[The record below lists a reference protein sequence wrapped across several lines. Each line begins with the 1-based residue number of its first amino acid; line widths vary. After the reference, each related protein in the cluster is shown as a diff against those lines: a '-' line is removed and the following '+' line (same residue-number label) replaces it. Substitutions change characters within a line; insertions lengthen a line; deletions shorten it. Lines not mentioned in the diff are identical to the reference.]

1 MVCINME
8 YKAFVVSED
17 DSGSYLGGIK
27 TLNIQDLP
35 AGDVLIKVECSS
47 LNFKDALSFSGNK
60 GVTRKFP
67 HTPGIDAAGEV
78 VSCATDDF
86 KAGQKVLVV
95 GYDLGMNT
103 SGGFGEY
110 ISVPAKWVMPM
121 PVAMSAHQSMA
132 WGTAGFT
139 AALCIDKLLM
149 AGAKKEQGPVL
160 VSGASGGVGSIAIML
175 LVKLGFEVH
184 ALTSKTADKEYFKQL
199 GVSEIVSRAIDK
211 LLMAGAKKEQGPVL
225 VSGASGGV
233 GGIAIMLLV
242 KLGFEV
248 HALTSKTADKEY
260 FKQLGV
266 SEIVSRAEF
275 LKSSAKPMLKPIYGS
290 AIDVA
295 GGDVLATML
304 KMIKPGGSVACCG
317 LVASIELQTTVLPF
331 ILRGINLLGVD
342 SVELPLNVKQDMW
355 LKMASDWSLPALL
368 DQCQLIAKQ
377 QLADTLQSM
386 LNGNIKG
393 RYVLD
398 HNLAG

>member
-86 KAGQKVLVV
+86 KAVQKVLVV

-160 VSGASGGVGSIAIML
+160 VSGASGGVGS
-175 LVKLGFEVH
+175 
-184 ALTSKTADKEYFKQL
+184 
-199 GVSEIVSRAIDK
+199 
-211 LLMAGAKKEQGPVL
+211 
-225 VSGASGGV
+225 
-233 GGIAIMLLV
+233 IAIMLLV